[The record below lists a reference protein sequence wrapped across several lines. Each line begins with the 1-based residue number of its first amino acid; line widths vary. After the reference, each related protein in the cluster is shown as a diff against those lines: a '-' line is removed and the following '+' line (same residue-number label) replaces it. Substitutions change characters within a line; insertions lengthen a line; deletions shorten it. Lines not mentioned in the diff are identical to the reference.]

1 MFDDEEEGTATVGAP
16 SWMVTFADLMSLLLC
31 FFVLLLSF
39 STMDAERFKAIAE
52 SLQAS
57 LGVETVTLIANPPP
71 LTITEPLPTD
81 SRAEEPAPVEPPTT
95 DSSPNT
101 TEPPSE
107 PSDANPVTDLTAAQ
121 LQLAAREQAET
132 EQLAQDLANS
142 LHDEIVANRIELL
155 AEGRTI
161 TLRIR
166 ENGSF
171 PSGDAALQAPV
182 RPVLARIRERLAAT
196 TGHIEVA
203 GHTDNQPIETDRYR
217 SNWELSS
224 ARAVSVAHEL
234 MQGGSIPPA
243 RLIVSGH
250 ADTMPLASNDREE
263 GRARNRR
270 VEIVVRR

>member
-1 MFDDEEEGTATVGAP
+1 MFDDDEEFAAPIGAP
-16 SWMVTFADLMSLLLC
+16 SWMVTFADLMTLLLC

-39 STMDAERFKAIAE
+39 STMDAQRFRAIAE
-52 SLQAS
+52 SLRAA
-57 LGVETVTLIANPPP
+57 LGVKEVIVIAATENSVQEP
-71 LTITEPLPTD
+71 LTLPMAVVPVTEPVAD
-81 SRAEEPAPVEPPTT
+81 SPPAQ
-95 DSSPNT
+95 
-101 TEPPSE
+101 
-107 PSDANPVTDLTAAQ
+107 ATDLDAAQ

-132 EQLAQDLANS
+132 EQLAQDLAAA
-142 LHDEIVANRIELL
+142 LHDEIIANRIELL

-171 PSGDAALQAPV
+171 PSGDAALQDPV
-182 RPVLARIRERLAAT
+182 RAVLMRIRDRLAT
-196 TGHIEVA
+196 TGGRIEIA
-203 GHTDNQPIETDRYR
+203 GHTDNQPIETERFR

-234 MQGGSIPPA
+234 MQGGKIPA
-243 RLIVSGH
+243 DRVTVSGH
-250 ADTMPLASNDREE
+250 ADTQPLASNDEDA

>member
-1 MFDDEEEGTATVGAP
+1 MFDDDEEGTAVAGAP

-39 STMDAERFKAIAE
+39 STMDAQRFKAIAE

-57 LGVETVTLIANPPP
+57 LGVETVTVIANPSALP
-71 LTITEPLPTD
+71 LTEPLASNTQPNDTPAVEPVSPAVELTPPTAEAETPPTD
-81 SRAEEPAPVEPPTT
+81 LS
-95 DSSPNT
+95 
-101 TEPPSE
+101 
-107 PSDANPVTDLTAAQ
+107 AAQ
-121 LQLAAREQAET
+121 LALAAREQAET
-132 EQLAQDLANS
+132 EQLAQDLANA
-142 LHDEIVANRIELL
+142 LHDEIAANRIELL

-171 PSGDAALQAPV
+171 PSGDASLQAPV
-182 RPVLARIRERLAAT
+182 RAVLARIRERLAAT
-196 TGHIEVA
+196 TGQIEVA
-203 GHTDNQPIETDRYR
+203 GHTDNQPIETERFR

-234 MQGGSIPPA
+234 MQGGSIPPG
-243 RLIVSGH
+243 RLVVSGH